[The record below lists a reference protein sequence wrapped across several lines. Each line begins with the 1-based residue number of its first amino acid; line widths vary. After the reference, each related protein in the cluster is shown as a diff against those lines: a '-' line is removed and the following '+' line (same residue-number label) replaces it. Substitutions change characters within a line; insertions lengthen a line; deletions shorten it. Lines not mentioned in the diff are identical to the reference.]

1 VGHGRSNS
9 FDRMIALEPF
19 RRSASGR
26 NKLPTY
32 LPIEWIGCQIRTC
45 AARNSMSHVRSIV
58 HLHYLVIIML
68 FFARRHTS
76 RLGFIQANQCEA
88 TLAHICCWFRHT
100 PARSQYININAPHQM
115 PDSLSFPNNS
125 YVCPSRFNGSMPLN
139 CALVPLKRGRSVVE
153 EDPATTVT
161 SSPQPPW
168 KRVKR
173 PFESQQKAI
182 TAFWDSLSHVSLTR
196 HALKEHNRRNR
207 SAVGLDTPAP
217 ENPSD
222 SGTGACGIRAFSLI
236 WQCKTWKLPELA
248 QQLFLA

>member
-1 VGHGRSNS
+1 
-9 FDRMIALEPF
+9 
-19 RRSASGR
+19 
-26 NKLPTY
+26 
-32 LPIEWIGCQIRTC
+32 
-45 AARNSMSHVRSIV
+45 
-58 HLHYLVIIML
+58 
-68 FFARRHTS
+68 
-76 RLGFIQANQCEA
+76 
-88 TLAHICCWFRHT
+88 
-100 PARSQYININAPHQM
+100 M
-115 PDSLSFPNNS
+115 PDSLSFPKNS

-222 SGTGACGIRAFSLI
+222 SGTGACDHIKRFARHGGPDLGDLRGVSMVPLLTELPILEMLQKASDQGERELETKLLSSTFPSLPI
-236 WQCKTWKLPELA
+236 HLTIVLFAIDA
-248 QQLFLA
+248 QQILL